1 MSFERLKLFL
11 IWGSILAVGLYY
23 FQHDT
28 RKMNKKHHCDIDV
41 FFTDWKD
48 EKSRLLSE
56 QKETSERKDPLADWN
71 KDEIESAEK
80 DLAKRDY
87 IPEEF
92 VKKAEDTIEFQ
103 KKMDEF
109 NKQYT
114 QEKLND
120 LQNCL
125 NYVET
130 NLN

>member
-1 MSFERLKLFL
+1 MGLNSCSRPLLF
-11 IWGSILAVGLYY
+11 S
-23 FQHDT
+23 T
-28 RKMNKKHHCDIDV
+28 RYKKYHCDIDV
-41 FFTDWKD
+41 FFTHWAD

-56 QKETSERKDPLADWN
+56 LKETSERKDPLSDWN
-71 KDEIESAEK
+71 KEEIESAKK

-92 VKKAEDTIEFQ
+92 VKQAEATIEFQ

-109 NKQYT
+109 NEQYT

-120 LQNCL
+120 IQNCL
-125 NYVET
+125 NYVGS

>member
-28 RKMNKKHHCDIDV
+28 RKINKKYHCDIDV
-41 FFTDWKD
+41 FFTHWAD

-56 QKETSERKDPLADWN
+56 LKETSERKDPLSDWN
-71 KDEIESAEK
+71 KEEIESAEK

-92 VKKAEDTIEFQ
+92 VKQAEATIEF
-103 KKMDEF
+103 
-109 NKQYT
+109 
-114 QEKLND
+114 
-120 LQNCL
+120 
-125 NYVET
+125 
-130 NLN
+130 